1 MARTFG
7 FGHDWL
13 DEGAFEEL
21 LFIELM
27 DCCFSGAY
35 ENTQTNGGNELIFPV
50 YPVLPCRDT
59 MQRSRTNS
67 CDLLAQLPS
76 SLSLGSGKE
85 MGPEF
90 WFQVQRISDDQQ
102 LIDYVTAQCN
112 ISLEQDTL
120 LGDEN
125 EGNDHL
131 NSNHFQQPP
140 VVSPVDHDSNVP
152 YNISVDR
159 ILLCSTSPMNVLQ
172 HVTYNSENSMKNVLV
187 LVRIDNA
194 LVFDRDKGW
203 DSLLSTNRWQDP
215 RDRRQ
220 LERLLGGEAMMP
232 SPQDPERFSYPIK
245 ECPGLVASSLPINL
259 LDSKHT
265 NLELIGKWKIWR
277 CHHWICP
284 KALFMGVRHIV
295 NCEGAKV
302 NRDGLVT
309 LLRECKGLVMLDVRD
324 CSGFDENND

>member
-1 MARTFG
+1 MAGTFG

-21 LFIELM
+21 LFIEVM
-27 DCCFSGAY
+27 DCCFSGAD

-76 SLSLGSGKE
+76 SLSLRLWDLCTSINIKPAHLLNSSSNRDSSAMAERDGTRVLVPSAE
-85 MGPEF
+85 A
-90 WFQVQRISDDQQ
+90 
-102 LIDYVTAQCN
+102 TAFP
-112 ISLEQDTL
+112 
-120 LGDEN
+120 GDEN

-140 VVSPVDHDSNVP
+140 IVSPVDHDSNVP

-194 LVFDRDKGW
+194 LVFDR
-203 DSLLSTNRWQDP
+203 
-215 RDRRQ
+215 
-220 LERLLGGEAMMP
+220 
-232 SPQDPERFSYPIK
+232 
-245 ECPGLVASSLPINL
+245 
-259 LDSKHT
+259 
-265 NLELIGKWKIWR
+265 
-277 CHHWICP
+277 
-284 KALFMGVRHIV
+284 
-295 NCEGAKV
+295 
-302 NRDGLVT
+302 
-309 LLRECKGLVMLDVRD
+309 
-324 CSGFDENND
+324 